1 MPDIKDILNGNLSE
15 RERITAL
22 KEKTIKVPLWTG
34 RQGLINEYDPTKHPV
49 MDKQLYPDLVK
60 ETGIVHVTRITLDF
74 QRLAT
79 KRMSELVCGIPVKR
93 VYKPET
99 EKQKEIASY
108 LEAIFE
114 RNRIDS
120 VNTERC
126 NMLFGGCEIMTLW
139 YATEQPNTLYGFNS
153 KLKLRCRNFSPMQG
167 DDLYP
172 LFDEYGDMTAM
183 SVAYTRKVGRKN
195 VQYFDTYTE
204 DRHIKWSNE
213 TGEWLRVEDENITLL
228 KIPCIYAYRPTP
240 IWEDTSRNIFEM
252 EWVLSRNGNYLRENS
267 KPRFIVFADEIIHYG
282 DEGSP
287 EQEHK
292 SVMQYPKGASA
303 SYVTWQQAIESL
315 KYHIETLRSLFFTQ
329 LQLPDWS
336 YEKMSQQ
343 ALSGESR
350 KQMFIDA
357 KLKVKD
363 ESGRLIEFFDR
374 EVNVVKAF
382 LKLMLGGRYHAEI
395 DALPMEIEITPFAI
409 NDDKEQID
417 NLLAANGNK
426 PLISQRESIE
436 LLGWSND
443 TDQTLKEIAEQ
454 DKVEDWGLT
463 EPIAPEDE
471 GNAQQPGG
479 KPQQPHKQPK

>member
-1 MPDIKDILNGNLSE
+1 MPKIKDIIDGNLSQ
-15 RERITAL
+15 REQITAL

-34 RQGLINEYDPTKHPV
+34 QKGLINEYDPTKHPV
-49 MDKQLYPDLVK
+49 MDKRRYPDLVK
-60 ETGIVHVTRITLDF
+60 NDGVERVTRITLDF

-93 VYKPET
+93 VYKPES
-99 EKQKEIASY
+99 EMQKDIASY

-126 NMLFGGCEIMTLW
+126 NMLFGSCEMMTLW
-139 YATEQPNTLYGFNS
+139 YAAEQRNTLYGFNS
-153 KLKLRCRNFSPMQG
+153 PLKMRCRNFSPMQG

-172 LFDEYGDMTAM
+172 LFDEYGDMIAM
-183 SVAYTRKVGRKN
+183 SVGYTRKVGRKN
-195 VQYFDTYTE
+195 VQFFDTYTE

-213 TGEWLRVEDENITLL
+213 TGEFVRIEDEAITLL

-252 EWVLSRNGNYLRENS
+252 EWALSRNGNYLRENS
-267 KPRFIVFADEIIHYG
+267 KPKFIVFASEIIQYG
-282 DEGSP
+282 DEKAP
-287 EQEHK
+287 ESEFK
-292 SVMQYPKGASA
+292 SVMQYPTGAKA
-303 SYVTWQQAIESL
+303 EYVTWQQAIDSL

-382 LKLMLGGRYHAEI
+382 LKLMLGSKYHAEI
-395 DALPMEIEITPFAI
+395 DALPVEIEITPFAI

-417 NLLAANGNK
+417 NLLAANGNQ

-443 TDQTLKEIAEQ
+443 VDQTMKEIAEQ
-454 DKVEDWGLT
+454 SAVDDWGLT
-463 EPIAPEDE
+463 EPIAATDE
-471 GNAQQPGG
+471 GGEQNPPQNQQ
-479 KPQQPHKQPK
+479 KQPK